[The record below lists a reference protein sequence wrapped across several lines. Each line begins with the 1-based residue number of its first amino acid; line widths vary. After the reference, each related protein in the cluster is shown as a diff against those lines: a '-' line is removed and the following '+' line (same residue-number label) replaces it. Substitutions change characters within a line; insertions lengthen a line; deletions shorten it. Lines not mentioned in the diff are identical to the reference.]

1 MLLDDKY
8 QIDGIVGQGGM
19 GTVYEAT
26 HVKLG
31 RKVAIKTMHPRYV
44 TEESVVK
51 RFFREA
57 QLAASLGHDNI
68 CEVTDIGTTTD
79 GLHYLVM
86 PLLSGSSFDDV
97 IRKQPALPLSQIGDI
112 VCQILSALN
121 VAHREQIVHRDLKP
135 ENVFITKVGDR
146 NNFVKLLDFG
156 ISKIMGQSAATELTK
171 TGTVLGTCH
180 YMAPEQ
186 ARGAK
191 DLDHRVDIYAVGVIL
206 YKALTGTVPFE
217 GDSYNEIMYKILVES
232 FATPRSIN
240 PAIPNPVEQVVLKAM
255 AREPEARYQSAS
267 EMRNALKQAVA
278 GTGGGTAETVIAPTE
293 VKDDENS
300 WTFSSPERNPAP
312 SPWAFEADKQLTFAS
327 RERQRRQKR
336 VTGLVAVALLV
347 IAAALAGMYFYVKT
361 AEDKVP
367 SPTKLKEL
375 RARTNPE
382 ESTAPNPGDP
392 SPPVKEAS
400 PGPVGTSSA
409 EPAAKPDLP
418 ATEPEKSV
426 EKPKAPTPTA
436 KTPPVRRKK
445 KHTTKPIPPDE
456 TEESTESDEE
466 PEQFRLKFVPSQ

>member
-186 ARGAK
+186 AKGAK

-217 GDSYNEIMYKILVES
+217 GDSYNEIMYKILTES
-232 FATPRSIN
+232 FSTPRSIN
-240 PAIPNPVEQVVLKAM
+240 PAIPSPVEQVVLKAM
-255 AREPEARYQSAS
+255 ARDPAARYQSAS
-267 EMRNALKQAVA
+267 EMRSALEQAFV
-278 GTGGGTAETVIAPTE
+278 GTGNRTAEPLIAPIE
-293 VKDDENS
+293 EKDDENS
-300 WTFSSPERNPAP
+300 WTFSSPEESPAP
-312 SPWAFEADKQLTFAS
+312 SPWAFDGDKELTFAP
-327 RERQRRQKR
+327 RERQRQQKR
-336 VTGLVAVALLV
+336 VTGLVVVALLV
-347 IAAALAGMYFYVKT
+347 IAAVLAAMYFYVN
-361 AEDKVP
+361 AGEDKIT
-367 SPTKLKEL
+367 SPRELKEL
-375 RARTNPE
+375 KTRAIPDE
-382 ESTAPNPGDP
+382 TANRKPSELPPLIKEVPP
-392 SPPVKEAS
+392 SPVETAS
-400 PGPVGTSSA
+400 E
-409 EPAAKPDLP
+409 EPAAKP
-418 ATEPEKSV
+418 EESV
-426 EKPKAPTPTA
+426 DKPKEPIPSA
-436 KTPPVRRKK
+436 KEPVVRRKK
-445 KHTTKPIPPDE
+445 KRMIKPITPEE
-456 TEESTESDEE
+456 TKETTESEEE
-466 PEQFRLKFVPSQ
+466 PKQFQLKFVPSQ

>member
-26 HVKLG
+26 HVTLG
-31 RKVAIKTMHPRYV
+31 RRVAIKTMHPRYA

-97 IRKQPALPLSQIGDI
+97 IRRQPALPLSQIGDI

-146 NNFVKLLDFG
+146 NDFVKLLDFG

-186 ARGAK
+186 AKGAK

-232 FATPRSIN
+232 FSPPRRIN
-240 PAIPNPVEQVVLKAM
+240 PAIPGPVEQVVLKAM
-255 AREPEARYQSAS
+255 AREPEARYQSAT
-267 EMRNALKQAVA
+267 EMRSALKQAVA
-278 GTGGGTAETVIAPTE
+278 STGSGTAKTVIAPTE
-293 VKDDENS
+293 EKDDENS

-312 SPWAFEADKQLTFAS
+312 SPWAFEADKELTFAS
-327 RERQRRQKR
+327 RERQRQQKR

-361 AEDKVP
+361 AEDKIP
-367 SPTKLKEL
+367 SPTELKGIKTG
-375 RARTNPE
+375 ANPE
-382 ESTAPNPGDP
+382 KSADPNLSDL
-392 SPPVKEAS
+392 PPPDKEAS
-400 PGPVGTSSA
+400 PSPVETSPG
-409 EPAAKPDLP
+409 EPTAKPDLP

-426 EKPKAPTPTA
+426 EKPKEPTPSA
-436 KTPPVRRKK
+436 KTTAVRRKK
-445 KHTTKPIPPDE
+445 KNTTKPIPPDE
-456 TEESTESDEE
+456 TEESAEADEE
-466 PEQFRLKFVPSQ
+466 PKQFHLKFVPSQ